1 MKIMSVIKKSRL
13 SMEPKVNYIEER
25 IILNGKSYQFKFFNG
40 YLGDQLR
47 SDAIRKMVDKPIM
60 NALLEAE
67 GYDSSKE
74 DLGNRYLHCGA
85 IKAWRT
91 ILCCREENK
100 PKVAGDLLN
109 SFDDSQWEEEVS
121 ILTVRNWDQNLN
133 ALYS

>member
-13 SMEPKVNYIEER
+13 FMEPKVNYIEER
-25 IILNGKSYQFKFFNG
+25 IILNGKRYQFKFFNG

-91 ILCCREENK
+91 IL
-100 PKVAGDLLN
+100 
-109 SFDDSQWEEEVS
+109 
-121 ILTVRNWDQNLN
+121 
-133 ALYS
+133 